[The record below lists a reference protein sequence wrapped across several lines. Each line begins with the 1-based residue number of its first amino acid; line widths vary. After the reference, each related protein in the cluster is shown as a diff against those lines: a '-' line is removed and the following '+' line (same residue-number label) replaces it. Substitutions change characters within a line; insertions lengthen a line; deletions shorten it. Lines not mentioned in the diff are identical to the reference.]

1 MLDEILVIIESLLKS
16 GWVIILGDNDAALQ
30 YYDALCK
37 QLDPGDCMKLS
48 IVLPDGSLL
57 TYPFIRKSPRL
68 QALLKATDSGFEK
81 LMFIEV
87 RGDGGKLVRVTVV
100 LVPDTSRVHDFAES
114 IYRGLLMQ
122 LERVKME
129 LVARNLPHM

>member
-68 QALLKATDSGFEK
+68 QAILKATDSGFEK

-87 RGDGGKLVRVTVV
+87 QGDGGKLVGVTVV
-100 LVPDTSRVHDFAES
+100 LTDRSRVHDFAES
-114 IYRGLLMQ
+114 IYRGLLAQ